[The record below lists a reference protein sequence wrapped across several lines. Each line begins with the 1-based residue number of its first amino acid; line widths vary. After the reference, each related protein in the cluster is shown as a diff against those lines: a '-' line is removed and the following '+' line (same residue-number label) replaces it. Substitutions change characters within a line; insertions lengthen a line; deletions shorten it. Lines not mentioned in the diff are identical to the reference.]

1 MVTTRATLLGEPMP
15 VELMNTIWADR
26 AGVHDVLSEPT
37 GVADWLAAVGSRVPD
52 FDLLSPA
59 DLDDLGRRLLA
70 LRDALLRLAAKAT
83 GDTRW
88 TTPDAADLDR
98 AVAEVNAAVIPRS
111 PQLVWTADQA
121 TTRQKRVAGDPA
133 DAVLSTFAEEAI
145 VLFSAGEQSQ
155 LRVCEGPD
163 CGLYFV
169 KNHPRREWCSPACG
183 NRVRAARH
191 YRRHRK
197 PVA

>member
-1 MVTTRATLLGEPMP
+1 
-15 VELMNTIWADR
+15 MNTLWADR
-26 AGVHDVLSEPT
+26 AGVHDALTTPAE
-37 GVADWLAAVGSRVPD
+37 VADWLGAVSPRLP
-52 FDLLSPA
+52 DLLSPA
-59 DLDDLGRRLLA
+59 DLDHLARRLLPLRGA
-70 LRDALLRLAAKAT
+70 LRQLAAEAT

-88 TTPDAADLDR
+88 TTPDAGKLDR
-98 AVAEVNAAVIPRS
+98 AVTEVNAVVVPRS
-111 PQLVWTADQA
+111 PQLVWAAGRAPTQQA
-121 TTRQKRVAGDPA
+121 RVESDPA

-145 VLFSAGEQSQ
+145 ALFSDGEKSP
-155 LRVCEGPD
+155 LRVCEAPD

-169 KNHPRREWCSPACG
+169 KNHPRREWCSAACG